1 MDIEFTQEEIS
12 RIEKSLGFIVFDW
25 AKHLINHII
34 TQARNNGVSKLYMN
48 TTKTLDAGA
57 ITDPKME
64 YFYSKLPPILGF
76 HKTQA
81 DLRGSGN
88 EELWVYDIDRM
99 TASSLNT
106 LIRLAKRVTLE
117 ELPKTYQG
125 AFIGI
130 LGRKE
135 YYTSDDIKRVL
146 EIIEKK
152 KKSGNKSMSRFF
164 YDWGSREWS
173 GAQRFRDDITE
184 NVVLQKLP
192 SEVQEMIHNDPALL
206 KFWSLVLSQH
216 QHFGNDVI
224 GFALVSKINKSIW
237 VINEIQ
243 TDAINAYMKLRRI
256 DKDQSTSNKGITF
269 EVLKDML
276 TAQNRSNW
284 IAILEGNDALRNQ
297 ILTNPNM
304 IGQLPDNSVDINS
317 WISENRQ
324 QMIDNGMNLQND
336 LARYFQ
342 TANFNVGIFRIY

>member
-1 MDIEFTQEEIS
+1 MAVEFNKEEIS
-12 RIEKSLGFIVFDW
+12 RIEKSLGFIIFDW

-34 TQARNNGVSKLYMN
+34 TQARNSGVSTVYMN
-48 TTKTLDAGA
+48 TTKTLNAGA

-76 HKTQA
+76 YKTKA
-81 DLRGSGN
+81 NLRDRGN
-88 EELWVYDIDRM
+88 EDLWAYSIDRM
-99 TASSLNT
+99 TASGLNT
-106 LIRLAKRVTLE
+106 FIRLAKNITLE

-130 LGRKE
+130 LGKKE
-135 YYTSDDIKRVL
+135 YYTSEDIKRVL

-152 KKSGNKSMSRFF
+152 KSGNKSKSRFF

-173 GAQRFRDDITE
+173 GGQRFRDDITE

-192 SEVQEMIHNDPALL
+192 SEVQEMVHNDPALL

-224 GFALVSKINKSIW
+224 GFALISKINKSIW
-237 VINEIQ
+237 LINEIQ

-256 DKDQSTSNKGITF
+256 DKEQSVEKKGVTF

-284 IAILEGNDALRNQ
+284 IAILEGNEALRNQ
-297 ILTNPNM
+297 ILSNPNM
-304 IGQLPDNSVDINS
+304 IGQLPDNSVDLNS

-324 QMIDNGMNLQND
+324 QMIDNGMDLQNN

-342 TANFNVGIFRIY
+342 AANFNVGIFRVY